1 MCRQIVFPMPT
12 RVRERAINGGRT
24 GNIFDSFRHFG
35 FPGKP
40 GRILLRMPF
49 QTFKNDQ
56 KVRIGRGKNS
66 PSFRRLRAK
75 KRSLHPGTTDAGSTV
90 FRHSREKTVTRIRNN
105 RTPNPVSPVKT
116 SGEQKNPVFSYRV
129 NFFKAPLLPVPR
141 VLQMLPCRKPRSRR
155 ASYGSASHPPS

>member
-12 RVRERAINGGRT
+12 RVRERAINGDRT

-75 KRSLHPGTTDAGSTV
+75 KTV
-90 FRHSREKTVTRIRNN
+90 IASGNN
-105 RTPNPVSPVKT
+105 RRRINRFPTFPGENGHQNP
-116 SGEQKNPVFSYRV
+116 EQQNTKSRV
-129 NFFKAPLLPVPR
+129 PGQNFR
-141 VLQMLPCRKPRSRR
+141 GTEKP
-155 ASYGSASHPPS
+155 GIFIPGKFL